1 MNNTESTFLLGYVE
15 QGIGGSQDPL
25 DPPISISSNGSLAKW
40 RDKMNFIDIR
50 VNDPGLKNDS
60 EAFETMLEKTQEL
73 GIEAILT
80 LPEYIGSAYKVPPAL
95 NQTSS
100 TKREDEKIRG
110 KRKIYQR
117 PEKIVH
123 FRPCYL
129 AIPNAFKGNPI
140 YTQLKVEDCLPII
153 ELGSK
158 YGVKNIIVPV
168 SQPGEFIDPL
178 AETQFKKC
186 LKEICDAA
194 KKHEMNVLLRNGG
207 ISLPV
212 FKKMAKEF
220 GVKLAYNLG
229 IALLEGD
236 NIVEVYRQNSE
247 AISVVMFQ
255 QLIQGLDK
263 WNNRREEM
271 EKALKDMLRAE
282 KDYNKGL
289 EEKDTHYAEQVL
301 IRYNDAYYAYVDA
314 NRNNLYNLGLFQ
326 SGDLNVIPLLKEIRK
341 DIQNGSIKYLL
352 IETVPNTKNNDLIM
366 RSVVPNNFTGSF

>member
-1 MNNTESTFLLGYVE
+1 MNNTETTFLLGYVE
-15 QGIGGSQDPL
+15 QAVGGSQDPL

-80 LPEYIGSAYKVPPAL
+80 LPEYIGSAYNVPPAL

-140 YTQLKVEDCLPII
+140 YTQLKVEDCLPTI